1 MGGGESEVTYL
12 LKRRKISSKI
22 LPSGP
27 LKWVL
32 LLLFVAICSYFWG
45 LEIDSEN
52 ADNGIDCDNPD
63 TFVGYEGLR
72 CDAASN
78 IQFCC
83 VIIPLLLT
91 VPFVVL
97 ILSNISPYE
106 EKEE

>member
-32 LLLFVAICSYFWG
+32 LLLFVAICGYFWG

-63 TFVGYEGLR
+63 TFVGYEGLG
-72 CDAASN
+72 CDKASG

-91 VPFVVL
+91 VPFFVL

-106 EKEE
+106 EEEE